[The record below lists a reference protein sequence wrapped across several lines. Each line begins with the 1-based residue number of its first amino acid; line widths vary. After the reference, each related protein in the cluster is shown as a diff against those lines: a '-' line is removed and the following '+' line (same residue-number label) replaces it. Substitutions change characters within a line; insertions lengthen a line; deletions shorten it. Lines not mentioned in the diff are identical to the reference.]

1 MNCPDYF
8 CQEHRE
14 CLCAENGLP
23 EFAESTIVMFDTEE
37 ARGRMNMDAIDLF
50 ASYPNPLGVVTVSA
64 EEWASGGVTV
74 DDSKGSNS

>member
-1 MNCPDYF
+1 MTCPDYF

-37 ARGRMNMDAIDLF
+37 ARGRVSMAVAELS
-50 ASYPNPLGVVTVSA
+50 APYPKDYGVITVSA

-74 DDSKGSNS
+74 DDSQGANS